1 MEGGVT
7 CTACQV
13 PLGTQEEY
21 KSHYKSDFHTYNLK
35 RKTVNLPPVALDV
48 FAQKKRDSESLT
60 STVSSGTCEVCGTT
74 YASAS
79 AFQHHLNSKKHKDA
93 SEAKATRVPKP
104 VSAEIPLNPLLSC
117 LLCNL
122 QSPSIDTN
130 LTHMF
135 HSHGFFL
142 PDVGKIMDLEGL
154 LKYLFEKVQVG
165 NMCLYCNNKGAHAFG
180 TAAAT
185 QQHMVDKQ
193 HCFLNIDEDV
203 EEFSPFYD
211 FSDVE
216 DSESDEEPVLDVEE
230 SKEMGE
236 TSSAAASSRISV
248 PRTAHFPGE
257 ITATGEL
264 KLPNGKLLGHKDYVR
279 YYNQKYRGSYIRHQE
294 VLAIMADA
302 YQSQGAVLAHW
313 KLPEAVIA
321 VRMENKLRKEEA
333 LKTGVLGNS
342 LQKHYRKSHP

>member
-1 MEGGVT
+1 MEGVT
-7 CTACQV
+7 CTSCQV

-21 KSHYKSDFHTYNLK
+21 KIHYKSDFHTYNLK
-35 RKTVNLPPVALDV
+35 RKTVNLPPVALEV
-48 FAQKKRDSESLT
+48 FVQKKRDSESLT
-60 STVSSGTCEVCGTT
+60 STVSSGSCDVCGTT

-93 SEAKATRVPKP
+93 AESKATRVPKP
-104 VSAEIPLNPLLSC
+104 TSPEVALDPFLTC
-117 LLCNL
+117 LLCN
-122 QSPSIDTN
+122 QQAVSIDTN
-130 LTHMF
+130 LTHMLN
-135 HSHGFFL
+135 SHGFFL
-142 PDVGKIMDLEGL
+142 PDVDKIVDLEGL
-154 LKYLFEKVQVG
+154 LKYLFEKVHVG
-165 NMCLYCNNKGAHAFG
+165 NMCLYCNNKRAHAFG

-216 DSESDEEPVLDVEE
+216 DSGSDDEPVLDAEE
-230 SKEMGE
+230 SKEVGE
-236 TSSAAASSRISV
+236 NSSAASSRISV
-248 PRTAHFPGE
+248 PRTAHLPGE
-257 ITATGEL
+257 ITPTGEL

-279 YYNQKYRGSYIRHQE
+279 FYNQKYRGSYIRHQE

-302 YQSQGAVLAHW
+302 YEGQVALALHW
-313 KLPEAVIA
+313 KLPENMIA
-321 VRMENKLRKEEA
+321 ARLENKLRKAEE